1 MIADLGPYTRDT
13 CIFSK
18 NSLAVGLNPKFA
30 ARVKLAHRS
39 FGEGPLKNNKTKDA
53 SRVGS

>member
-39 FGEGPLKNNKTKDA
+39 FDEGPLKNNKTKDV